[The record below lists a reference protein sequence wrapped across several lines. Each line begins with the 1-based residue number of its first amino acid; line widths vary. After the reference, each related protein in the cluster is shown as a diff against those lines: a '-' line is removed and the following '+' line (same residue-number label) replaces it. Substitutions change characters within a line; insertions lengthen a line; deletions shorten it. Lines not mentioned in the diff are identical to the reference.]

1 MNELKAAVYVLVVF
15 LVAAFYFVLNQP
27 QSPGERSQLAESDSA
42 EDFDYRIL
50 RKRMVDE
57 LTVKGINDS
66 RVLEVM
72 GYVPRQDFLPK
83 NIVDRSYNNIPLPL
97 GFNRT
102 TPSPY
107 QIALILESISGHEVG
122 RVLEVGTG
130 CGYQTALISH
140 LAREVISIEENSIL
154 LESARESIAKYGSA
168 NVQLIHGDP
177 LRGWME
183 KAPYDT
189 IIVNHAV
196 LKVPGH
202 ISEQLSPNG
211 IMVLPLQ
218 DDGFQVL
225 TLYHRV
231 NGSIKTQVIGKVAY
245 DHL

>member
-1 MNELKAAVYVLVVF
+1 MNEFKVAVFVVMVF
-15 LVAAFYFVLNQP
+15 LAASSYFVLTN
-27 QSPGERSQLAESDSA
+27 SNSSD
-42 EDFDYRIL
+42 EINIREGLNETEEFKFKIL
-50 RKRMVDE
+50 RKRMVEDMS
-57 LTVKGINDS
+57 KNGINNS
-66 RVLEVM
+66 RVLDVM
-72 GYVPRQDFLPK
+72 LAVPRQDFLPK

-102 TPSPY
+102 TPPPY

-130 CGYQTALISH
+130 CGYQTALLSN
-140 LAREVISIEENSIL
+140 LAREVISVEENSIL

-211 IMVLPLQ
+211 IMVLPVQ

-225 TLYHRV
+225 TLYRRV
-231 NGSIKTQVIGKVAY
+231 NGSYEVNIIGKV
-245 DHL
+245 DFDKI